1 MARCERFPGVT
12 AKFPFG
18 AQPKCYC
25 VGGRIFAEA
34 FPNGVVGALR
44 LLYQDET
51 VPRERVEPMM
61 TLRCDP
67 ATGEFFKM
75 QFPRAVLRPYH
86 APPAQQPHA
95 CTVLVEQMPED
106 VLLDMLSHAYK
117 TIFNKLPKRTRLA
130 IEQGESEE
138 NAI

>member
-18 AQPKCYC
+18 AWPKCYC
-25 VGGRIFAEA
+25 VGGRI
-34 FPNGVVGALR
+34 
-44 LLYQDET
+44 
-51 VPRERVEPMM
+51 
-61 TLRCDP
+61 
-67 ATGEFFKM
+67 
-75 QFPRAVLRPYH
+75 
-86 APPAQQPHA
+86 